1 MSAGPDGI
9 GGMHDTI
16 VGISPGR
23 GTDRWFAWCETCARA
38 SPPFDEHRVAADL
51 VALHLID
58 PRASPVAT
66 ADPDRLRQNAAEVL
80 APPPWPWL

>member
-1 MSAGPDGI
+1 MSTAPDGI

-16 VGISPGR
+16 VGISPGL

-38 SPPFDEHRVAADL
+38 SPLFDEHRVAADL

-58 PRASPVAT
+58 PRASPVDT
-66 ADPDRLRQNAAEVL
+66 ADPNRIREAAAGVL
-80 APPPWPWL
+80 TPPPHPWL